1 MIILQIIILIL
12 AVIIVV
18 GSIIGKLSDKKQQ
31 EYIKKEVF
39 AQFDI
44 LYADL
49 LDIID
54 LVIIECVK
62 NIDEFKSLDE
72 FYEYVLCS
80 SRNNIANYIK
90 KEINNIIPKIKEKY
104 TFLIDENLHIETSI
118 ICEYFD
124 KLITDNKYLNIIES
138 SYIKAKEDKEKEE
151 ANQVS
156 DPAEVTDISKNIEN
170 FYK

>member
-1 MIILQIIILIL
+1 MNILQIIILIL
-12 AVIIVV
+12 AVIIVI
-18 GSIIGKLSDKKQQ
+18 GSIIGKLSDKKQR

-39 AQFDI
+39 EQFDI
-44 LYADL
+44 VSTDL

-54 LVIIECVK
+54 LVIVESVK
-62 NIDEFKSLDE
+62 HIDEFKSLDE
-72 FYEYVLCS
+72 FYEYILFS

-90 KEINNIIPKIKEKY
+90 KESDNIIPKIKEKY
-104 TFLIDENLHIETSI
+104 AFLIDEDLHIETSI
-118 ICEYFD
+118 ISEYFD